1 MLRGV
6 KKMSEIY
13 LTQEGYDKLFQELE
27 DLKKI
32 KRRDISKRIGEARA
46 QGDLSENAEYDA
58 AKEAQA
64 QNEAKV
70 AQLEEKLA
78 NSRIITQDQISLDK
92 VNIGVKVTLQDLST
106 KEEFSYTI
114 LSDEEA
120 DFDKD
125 QIGINSPVAQ
135 GLLGKAKG
143 ETAEVHAPRGVFKY
157 KVLDIS
163 LP

>member
-1 MLRGV
+1 MDT
-6 KKMSEIY
+6 IY
-13 LTQEGYDKLFQELE
+13 LTQGGYDKLFEELE
-27 DLKKI
+27 LLKNV
-32 KRRDISKRIGEARA
+32 KRRELSKRIAEARA

-64 QNEAKV
+64 QLEGKIT
-70 AQLEEKLA
+70 QLETKLA
-78 NSRIITQDQISLDK
+78 NSQILSHDQISLDK
-92 VNIGVKVTLQDLST
+92 VNIGVKVSLKDLGSGD
-106 KEEFSYTI
+106 EFAYTI

-120 DFDKD
+120 DYEHD

-143 ETAEVHAPRGVFKY
+143 ETAEIHAPRGLFKY